1 MEEDKIITDEMG
13 LEISK
18 SSYEQ
23 AIGRMVLEYI
33 DKFKPYEL
41 SPLAESEAMRLI
53 AKIKM
58 ILDDDDVSDPECFH
72 RIDEIVDAFNENGVY
87 THRHD
92 W

>member
-1 MEEDKIITDEMG
+1 MKEDKIITDEMG
-13 LEISK
+13 LEISR

-23 AIGRMVLEYI
+23 TIGRMVLDYI
-33 DKFKPYEL
+33 DNFKPYEL
-41 SPLAESEAMRLI
+41 SPVAESEAVRLI

-58 ILDDDDVSDPECFH
+58 ILDDDDTSDAECFH
-72 RIDEIVDAFNENGVY
+72 RIDEIVDAFDESGVY

>member
-1 MEEDKIITDEMG
+1 MKDEMG
-13 LEISK
+13 LEVSK
-18 SSYEQ
+18 GSYEQ
-23 AIGRMVLEYI
+23 AIGRMVLEYV

-58 ILDDDDVSDPECFH
+58 ILDDDDVSDSECFH
-72 RIDEIVDAFNENGVY
+72 RIDEIVDAFNENGIY

>member
-1 MEEDKIITDEMG
+1 MTDEMG
-13 LEISK
+13 LEISR

-23 AIGRMVLEYI
+23 AIGRMVLDYI
-33 DKFKPYEL
+33 DNFKPYEL
-41 SPLAESEAMRLI
+41 SPVAESEAVRLI

-58 ILDDDDVSDPECFH
+58 ILDDDDASDAECFY
-72 RIDEIVDAFNENGVY
+72 RIDEIAGAFSESGIY